1 MKNKLSII
9 SAVLVLVL
17 SATFLFACAQKDD
30 APVAVDYKQDNSF
43 AVNTVED
50 DSALVFE
57 PIADLVY
64 GENGKSYKKVAYRY
78 GVVFYTGLNIDASEY
93 SYLGKAL
100 AKQGYLVIIKKDKTS
115 FYNYTATE
123 EAFSKYPT
131 VKFFIG
137 GHSSE
142 GGATAI
148 RRASENEQLIVG
160 ALLFSPVSR
169 QHKVFDENG
178 NPQKDEN
185 GIEIQIA
192 DTLANSSLPTLLLLG
207 DSDKVLTES
216 QIADTLSKMPS
227 NHTKH
232 VIEGGTHIG
241 FTSIDNVDDIPIKLP
256 NYQADFE
263 ASDNIQKENQR
274 ALTIQY
280 SLEFMKNLTK

>member
-9 SAVLVLVL
+9 SAILVFVL

-43 AVNTVED
+43 AVNTIED

-64 GENGKSYKKVAYRY
+64 GENGKSYKKVDYRY

-93 SYLGKAL
+93 SYLGNAL

-123 EAFSKYPT
+123 EAFNKYPT

-148 RRASENEQLIVG
+148 RRASEHEQLIVG

-169 QHKVFDENG
+169 QHKVL
-178 NPQKDEN
+178 DEN

-241 FTSIDNVDDIPIKLP
+241 FASIDNVDDIPVKLP
-256 NYQADFE
+256 NYQADFG

>member
-9 SAVLVLVL
+9 SAILVFVL
-17 SATFLFACAQKDD
+17 SAICFFACAQKDE

-64 GENGKSYKKVAYRY
+64 GENGKSYKKVDYRY
-78 GVVFYTGLNIDASEY
+78 GVVFYTGLNINASEY
-93 SYLGKAL
+93 SYLGNAL

-123 EAFSKYPT
+123 EAFNKYPT

-169 QHKVFDENG
+169 QHKVLDENG

-227 NHTKH
+227 NHIKH

-241 FTSIDNVDDIPIKLP
+241 FTSIDSVDDIPIKLP

>member
-9 SAVLVLVL
+9 SAILVLVL
-17 SATFLFACAQKDD
+17 SATFLFACAKKDD

-78 GVVFYTGLNIDASEY
+78 GVVFYTGLNIDANEY
-93 SYLGKAL
+93 SYLGNAL

-123 EAFSKYPT
+123 EAFNKYPT

-148 RRASENEQLIVG
+148 RRASEHEQLIVG
-160 ALLFSPVSR
+160 ALLFSP
-169 QHKVFDENG
+169 
-178 NPQKDEN
+178 
-185 GIEIQIA
+185 
-192 DTLANSSLPTLLLLG
+192 
-207 DSDKVLTES
+207 
-216 QIADTLSKMPS
+216 
-227 NHTKH
+227 
-232 VIEGGTHIG
+232 
-241 FTSIDNVDDIPIKLP
+241 
-256 NYQADFE
+256 
-263 ASDNIQKENQR
+263 
-274 ALTIQY
+274 
-280 SLEFMKNLTK
+280 

>member
-1 MKNKLSII
+1 M
-9 SAVLVLVL
+9 
-17 SATFLFACAQKDD
+17 
-30 APVAVDYKQDNSF
+30 
-43 AVNTVED
+43 
-50 DSALVFE
+50 
-57 PIADLVY
+57 
-64 GENGKSYKKVAYRY
+64 
-78 GVVFYTGLNIDASEY
+78 FYTGLNINASEY
-93 SYLGKAL
+93 SYLGNAL

-123 EAFSKYPT
+123 EAFNKYPT

-169 QHKVFDENG
+169 QHKVLDENG

-241 FTSIDNVDDIPIKLP
+241 FTSIDSVDDIPIKLP

-263 ASDNIQKENQR
+263 TSDNIQKENQR
-274 ALTIQY
+274 ALTIKY